1 MKTALVY
8 VFSGTGNTGLTAK
21 LLCGHLEARGV
32 KATVFSIKSGVTP
45 PPPGD
50 YDYIGF
56 GYPVYAYNLPEIF
69 YRFAQSL
76 PSGNKKAFIFK
87 TSGEPFRLNRVSS
100 CKLVKCLKG
109 KGYDVVLEQHL
120 LMPYNI
126 LFRYPDALAKQM
138 YMYSDALCAMLALRL
153 TAGERDIFKFRPLSR
168 FASFVF
174 RIQWPG
180 ARLNGRLYSV
190 NKAKCKK
197 CMRCVK
203 DCPAAN
209 ISLKKGRIAFGPRC
223 VMCMRCAMFCPAD
236 AISIGLLRPFKVHGA
251 YEFDRVLDDPGIP
264 ADFIRPQTKGY
275 FRLFGKFFSNADA
288 MLSKYGLGVCD
299 SEYEAEYGCDSDN
312 TISQ

>member
-236 AISIGLLRPFKVHGA
+236 AINIGLLRPFKVHGA

>member
-1 MKTALVY
+1 MKTALIY
-8 VFSGTGNTGLTAK
+8 VFSGTGSTSLTAK

-32 KATVFSIKSGVTP
+32 KTTVYNVKSTGSP

-76 PSGNKKAFIFK
+76 PAGSSKAFIFK

-100 CKLVKCLKG
+100 CKLIKCLKR

-138 YMYSDALCAMLALRL
+138 YIYSDALCALLAARL
-153 TAGERDIFKFRPLSR
+153 TAGERDALKFNPLSR
-168 FASFVF
+168 FASFLF

-180 ARLNGRLYSV
+180 ARLNGRLYSA
-190 NKAKCKK
+190 NKSKCVK

-209 ISLKKGRIAFGPRC
+209 ISLKEGRIAFGLRC
-223 VMCMRCAMFCPAD
+223 VMCMRCAMYCPAD
-236 AISIGLLRPFKVHGA
+236 AINIGLLRPFKVHGA
-251 YEFDRVLDDPGIP
+251 YDFDRVLDDPSIP
-264 ADFIRPQTKGY
+264 SDFIGPYTKGY
-275 FRLFGKFFSNADA
+275 FKLFRKFFSNADA
-288 MLSKYGLGVCD
+288 MLSKYGISVCD
-299 SEYEAEYGCDSDN
+299 SEYDAEYCDSDN

>member
-1 MKTALVY
+1 MKTALIY
-8 VFSGTGNTGLTAK
+8 VFSGTGNTSLTAK

-32 KATVFSIKSGVTP
+32 KTTVYNVKSTGSP
-45 PPPGD
+45 PPPGE

-76 PSGNKKAFIFK
+76 PAGSNKAFIFK

-100 CKLVKCLKG
+100 CKLVKCLKA

-138 YMYSDALCAMLALRL
+138 YIYSDALCAMLAARL
-153 TAGERDIFKFRPLSR
+153 TAGERDVLKFNPLSR
-168 FASFVF
+168 FASFLF

-180 ARLNGRLYSV
+180 ARLNGRLYSA
-190 NKAKCKK
+190 NKSKCVK
-197 CMRCVK
+197 CMRCVR
-203 DCPAAN
+203 DCPTAN
-209 ISLKKGRIAFGPRC
+209 ISLKKCRIAFGPRC
-223 VMCMRCAMFCPAD
+223 VMCMRCAMYCPAD
-236 AISIGLLRPFKVHGA
+236 AINIGLLRPFKVHGA
-251 YEFDRVLDDPGIP
+251 YDFDRVLDDPSIP
-264 ADFIRPQTKGY
+264 ADFIGPYTKGY
-275 FRLFGKFFSNADA
+275 FKLFRKFFSSADA
-288 MLSKYGLGVCD
+288 MLLKYGISVCD
-299 SEYEAEYGCDSDN
+299 SEYEAEYFDSDN